1 MLLDLKNRLIK
12 FFLDLTL
19 LIKFFLDL
27 TLLIKFPL
35 DLKLLSE
42 LFLDLRLLRRSL
54 NSSLELLRLKYL
66 RLERRS

>member
-12 FFLDLTL
+12 LFLNLTL

-27 TLLIKFPL
+27 
-35 DLKLLSE
+35 KLLSE
-42 LFLDLRLLRRSL
+42 SLLDLRLLKRSL
-54 NSSLELLRLKYL
+54 NSFLELLRLKYL